1 MKSSC
6 RNIRN
11 FTFYPIFLIITLL
24 IISSPGFSTYR
35 GIHITSEQGN
45 NLFLYNDYY
54 ALVIGVSN
62 YEKWPKLPYATK
74 DAKDVADKLRK
85 IGFRVQLIL
94 DPSSSELKT
103 SLNKLVYETGSEKN
117 RAILIY
123 YAGHGETETLAD
135 NTKMGYI
142 IPRDCPLLKK
152 EPLGFAAHA
161 ISMKDIE
168 SVSLRIKSK
177 HVIMLFDSC
186 FSGSLF
192 SLVRALPENIT
203 EKSSLPV
210 RQFITAGNEDE
221 QVPDKSMF
229 KRTFLIGLEGD
240 ADLTGDGYITGSEL
254 GMFLSEKVV
263 NYTRGKQ
270 HPQYGKINNPDLDRG
285 DFIFAPA
292 KTAPES
298 ESPKYT
304 SLKEDKKIKK
314 VNLIFDDS
322 ISDLRNWNI
331 GLKKEGRTGK
341 GGFEKV
347 FIDKSEGANGSHVSI
362 ALVFK
367 LGLERVKKHENRK
380 IVAKIRNDLNRN
392 LSMYS
397 GIDFFI
403 KGTNGLKLRFQV
415 SDKQDDSK
423 DIENWYFDFILT
435 ENWNHMRIEFNN
447 LSLQLGKAKLSNTNM
462 NLDLDKIILM
472 AWIIVERHNESG
484 AQGKVWI
491 DKIAFY

>member
-1 MKSSC
+1 MKLSC

-11 FTFYPIFLIITLL
+11 YTLLLIFLIITLL
-24 IISSPGFSTYR
+24 IISSPAFSTSR
-35 GIHITSEQGN
+35 GIHIIWEQGN
-45 NLFLYNDYY
+45 DLYFYNDYH

-74 DAKDVADKLRK
+74 DAKEVTDALRK
-85 IGFRVQLIL
+85 IGFKVQLIL
-94 DPSSSELKT
+94 DPLSSELKT
-103 SLNKLVYETGSEKN
+103 ALNKLVYETGSEKN

-123 YAGHGETETLAD
+123 YAGHGETETLAE

-142 IPRDCPLLKK
+142 IPIDCPLLKK
-152 EPLGFAAHA
+152 EPMGFAARA
-161 ISMKDIE
+161 ISMKEIE
-168 SVSLRIKSK
+168 SVALRIKSK
-177 HVIMLFDSC
+177 HVLMLFDSC

-192 SLVRALPENIT
+192 SLVRALPESIT
-203 EKSSLPV
+203 EKSSFPV

-240 ADLTGDGYITGSEL
+240 AELTGDGYITGSEL
-254 GMFLSEKVV
+254 GMFLAEKVV

-285 DFIFAPA
+285 DFIFAPPGA
-292 KTAPES
+292 APKS
-298 ESPKYT
+298 ESSKHT
-304 SLKEDKKIKK
+304 RLKEDKKIRTA
-314 VNLIFDDS
+314 NLIFDDS
-322 ISDLRNWNI
+322 ISNLRHWNM
-331 GLKKEGRTGK
+331 GLNKGGRTGK

-347 FIDKSEGANGSHVSI
+347 FLDESQGADGSQASI

-367 LGLERVKKHENRK
+367 LGLERVKKHKDKK
-380 IVAKIRNDLNRN
+380 IVARIKNDSNRN

-403 KGTNGLKLRFQV
+403 KGTAGLKLRFQV

-423 DIENWYFDFILT
+423 DMENWYSDFILT
-435 ENWNHMRIEFNN
+435 EHWSQMRIDFSN
-447 LSLQLGKAKLSNTNM
+447 LSLQRGKAKFNNTNM
-462 NLDLDKIILM
+462 NLDLDKIIIM
-472 AWIIVERHNESG
+472 AWIIDEIHNKSG